1 MPGDSAVFAIERD
14 LTDLIYAALLGEGS
28 WQAFLDRL
36 NEIVPGGIS
45 TLFFHDHG
53 LARGGISLAS
63 GLEAGIAEAYAAYY
77 VGVNPWMRNVAAT
90 PLRIGIVGERIV
102 PREDFIRTEYY
113 ADFLRKREI
122 EAGVGVTL
130 WREETCSFLLST
142 LTSRIAPEENQ
153 QIADLLSRLSPHLVR
168 AFRYYRAGRFGS
180 VAAQFGS
187 SLLESPQ
194 IGVVIVG
201 EGMKVRAISPAGE
214 RCLAAGTVVGLG
226 PTGKL
231 RLRDDGA
238 ALLLRQMLSRS
249 HAGARSR
256 ILHLGSHR
264 LTIIRNDSEGE
275 NGYFSGPTA
284 ALLIEEA
291 QPEATAADIDWLTRR
306 FGLTRA
312 EARVAAGISKGL
324 TLAMIA
330 GQAGI
335 SQETVRV
342 QLKAVYAKT
351 GVNSQAALVRL
362 ALAHRAR

>member
-1 MPGDSAVFAIERD
+1 M
-14 LTDLIYAALLGEGS
+14 
-28 WQAFLDRL
+28 
-36 NEIVPGGIS
+36 PGGIS

-63 GLEAGIAEAYAAYY
+63 GLEAGIAEAYADYY
-77 VGVNPWMRNVAAT
+77 VGLNPWMRNVAAT

-102 PREDFIRTEYY
+102 PREDFVRTEYY
-113 ADFLRKREI
+113 ADFLRKGEI

-142 LTSRIAPEENQ
+142 LTSRIAPDENQ
-153 QIADLLSRLSPHLVR
+153 QIADLLTRLSPHLVR
-168 AFRYYRAGRFGS
+168 AFRFYRAGRFGS

-201 EGMKVRAISPAGE
+201 DGMKVRAASPAGE
-214 RCLAAGTVVGLG
+214 RCLAAGTVARLG

-231 RLRDDGA
+231 RLRDDSA

-256 ILHLGSHR
+256 ILHLGTHR

-275 NGYFSGPTA
+275 NGYFSGPAA

-291 QPEATAADIDWLTRR
+291 PSEATAADIDWLTRR
-306 FGLTRA
+306 FGLTPA
-312 EARVAAGISKGL
+312 EARVAAGISEGL
-324 TLAMIA
+324 SLATIA

-335 SQETVRV
+335 SQGTVRV
-342 QLKAVYAKT
+342 QLKAAYAKT